1 MVRPTTDKQ
10 WRVMKRH
17 EEIFARYG
25 GLVNVSVR
33 ANLVLGSDGATTLN
47 GSSAALSSAKDRN
60 RFHAMRAEFD
70 VIVIGGKTAITEPY
84 QKTPIP
90 LVVVSRNLLIPESLT
105 THPALYWWQ
114 ISPAAAI
121 AKCLAEFGNRVLI
134 EGGPNFLIA
143 ALPEI
148 TEFAI
153 TRTKISGGENKVDL
167 TKLLS
172 EFTLVSEEVLPDE
185 IFQIFK
191 RVN

>member
-1 MVRPTTDKQ
+1 
-10 WRVMKRH
+10 MKRH

>member
-1 MVRPTTDKQ
+1 MTRY
-10 WRVMKRH
+10 
-17 EEIFARYG
+17 EEIVARYG
-25 GLVNVSVR
+25 GLVNVRVR
-33 ANLVLGSDGATTLN
+33 ANLVVGSDGATTLN
-47 GSSAALSSAKDRN
+47 GRSAGLSSANDRN

-70 VIVIGGKTAITEPY
+70 VIVIGGITAITEPY
-84 QKTPIP
+84 RKTPIP
-90 LVVVSRNLLIPESLT
+90 LVVVSHNPLIPESLT

-114 ISPAAAI
+114 ISPVAAI
-121 AKCLAEFGNRVLI
+121 AKCLAEFGSRVLI

-167 TKLLS
+167 VKLLM
-172 EFTLVSEEVLPDE
+172 EFALVSEEVLTDE

-191 RVN
+191 RIN

>member
-1 MVRPTTDKQ
+1 MNVR
-10 WRVMKRH
+10 
-17 EEIFARYG
+17 
-25 GLVNVSVR
+25 VR
-33 ANLVLGSDGATTLN
+33 ANLVVGSYGATTLN
-47 GSSAALSSAKDRN
+47 GRSAGLSSAKDRN

-90 LVVVSRNLLIPESLT
+90 LVVVSHNPLIPESLT
-105 THPALYWWQ
+105 TNPMLYWWQ

-121 AKCLAEFGNRVLI
+121 AKCLAEFGSRVLI

-143 ALPEI
+143 ALPKI

-153 TRTKISGGENKVDL
+153 TQTKISGGENRL
-167 TKLLS
+167 ELAKLLR
-172 EFTLVSEEVLPDE
+172 EFALISEEGLSEE

-191 RVN
+191 RIN

>member
-1 MVRPTTDKQ
+1 
-10 WRVMKRH
+10 MKRY

-25 GLVNVSVR
+25 GLVNVRVR
-33 ANLVLGSDGATTLN
+33 ANLVVGSDGATTLN
-47 GSSAALSSAKDRN
+47 GRSAGLSSANDRN

-84 QKTPIP
+84 RKTPIP
-90 LVVVSRNLLIPESLT
+90 LVVVSHNPLIPESLT

-121 AKCLAEFGNRVLI
+121 AKCLAEFGSRVLI
-134 EGGPNFLIA
+134 EGGPNFLLA

-148 TEFAI
+148 NEFAI

-167 TKLLS
+167 VKLLT
-172 EFTLVSEEVLPDE
+172 EFALVSEEVLTDE